1 MKTTTTIQVL
11 KSTIGNPATRTL
23 LKGMSKYCEKDGKN
37 RIEVAVELYT
47 GQREDACL
55 SCKLTEKMIA
65 KVLKKGAEAFGLTE
79 EELKKKFSDPYWAK
93 GLSSTIRGIAEF
105 GVRKPFT
112 SGAPFQIVWDV
123 TYACNLHCKHCYA
136 TAGKPWKDELT
147 TEEAK
152 RAIDIFDRAG
162 VTIIAF
168 SGGEPLVRPD
178 IMELA
183 RYAADK
189 GIYVAMATNGTLI
202 TKKKAKEMK
211 DAGVQ
216 FVQISL
222 DGIDAETHDEFRG
235 VKGAFDKTVQG
246 IKNAVAEG
254 FFVEIST
261 TMTRYNYKQLPDII
275 QFGEDLG
282 ANWFMAYNFVP
293 TGRGKEIFEM
303 DLSPD
308 EREEVIKMLWD
319 ELSGGRKINVLS
331 TAPQFA
337 RVALQQEED
346 NSQKVVPTHFYNP
359 KLAGQLVDLAE
370 FIGGC
375 GAGRFYMSM
384 RANGDLQPCV
394 FFPLKVGNILEDD
407 FEELWKHNKILN
419 DLRNKDILEGSCGK
433 CDYRYYCGGCRARA
447 YAYTGDYLAPDPGCI
462 YNKEVYEKAARE
474 WDFPDGKTI

>member
-11 KSTIGNPATRTL
+11 KATIGNPATRTL

-112 SGAPFQIVWDV
+112 SGAPFQVVWDV

-246 IKNAVAEG
+246 IKNSVAEG

-261 TMTRYNYKQLPDII
+261 TVTRYNYKQLPNII

-308 EREEVIKMLWD
+308 EREEAIKMLWG
-319 ELSGGRKINVLS
+319 ELRKGRKINVLS

-337 RVALQQEED
+337 RVALQHEEGE
-346 NSQKVVPTHFYNP
+346 SQKVVPTHFYNP

-407 FEELWKHNKILN
+407 FEELWKKNEVLSN
-419 DLRNKDILEGSCGK
+419 LRNKDILEGFCGK

-462 YNKEVYEKAARE
+462 YNKEVYEKAMEE
-474 WDFPDGKTI
+474 WK

>member
-11 KSTIGNPATRTL
+11 KSTIGNPVTRKL
-23 LKGMSKYCEKDGKN
+23 VRGMSKYCEKDGKN

-55 SCKLTEKMIA
+55 SCKATEKIIA
-65 KVLKKGAEAFGLTE
+65 KILKKGASAFGLTE
-79 EELKKKFSDPYWAK
+79 DELKKKFSDPYWAK

-112 SGAPFQIVWDV
+112 SGAPYQIVWDV

-183 RYAADK
+183 RYATDK

-202 TKKKAKEMK
+202 TKEKAKEMK
-211 DAGVQ
+211 EAGVQ

-222 DGIDAETHDEFRG
+222 DGIDAKTHDEFRG

-261 TMTRYNYKQLPDII
+261 TVTRYNYKQLPDII

-303 DLSPD
+303 DLSPG
-308 EREEVIKMLWD
+308 EREEALKMLWG
-319 ELSGGRKINVLS
+319 ELRKGRKINVLS

-337 RVALQQEED
+337 RVALQHEEGE
-346 NSQKVVPTHFYNP
+346 SQKIVPTHFYNP

-407 FEELWKHNKILN
+407 FEELWKKNEVLSN
-419 DLRNKDILEGSCGK
+419 LRNKDILEGFCGK

-462 YNKEVYEKAARE
+462 YNKEVYEKAMEE
-474 WDFPDGKTI
+474 WK

>member
-11 KSTIGNPATRTL
+11 KSTIGNPVTRKL
-23 LKGMSKYCEKDGKN
+23 VRGMSKYCEKDGKN

-55 SCKLTEKMIA
+55 SCKATEKIIA
-65 KVLKKGAEAFGLTE
+65 KILKKGASAFGLTE
-79 EELKKKFSDPYWAK
+79 DELKKKFSDPYWAK

-112 SGAPFQIVWDV
+112 SGAPYQIVWDV

-183 RYAADK
+183 RYATDK

-202 TKKKAKEMK
+202 TKEKAKEMK
-211 DAGVQ
+211 EAGVQ

-222 DGIDAETHDEFRG
+222 DGIDAKTHDEFRG
-235 VKGAFDKTVQG
+235 MKGAFDKTVQG

-261 TMTRYNYKQLPDII
+261 TVTRYNYKQLPDII

-293 TGRGKEIFEM
+293 TGRGKEIFET
-303 DLSPD
+303 DLSPG
-308 EREEVIKMLWD
+308 EREEALKMLWG
-319 ELSGGRKINVLS
+319 ELRKGRKINVLS

-337 RVALQQEED
+337 RVALQHEEGE
-346 NSQKVVPTHFYNP
+346 SQKIVPTHFYNP
-359 KLAGQLVDLAE
+359 KLAGQLVDLTE

-407 FEELWKHNKILN
+407 FEELWKKNEVLSNI
-419 DLRNKDILEGSCGK
+419 RNKDILEGFCGK

-462 YNKEVYEKAARE
+462 YNKEVYEKAMGE
-474 WDFPDGKTI
+474 WK

>member
-11 KSTIGNPATRTL
+11 KSTIGNPVTRKL
-23 LKGMSKYCEKDGKN
+23 VRGMSKYCEKDGKN

-55 SCKLTEKMIA
+55 SCKATEKIIA
-65 KVLKKGAEAFGLTE
+65 KILKKGASAFGLTE
-79 EELKKKFSDPYWAK
+79 DELKKKFSDPYWAK

-112 SGAPFQIVWDV
+112 SGAPYQIVWDV

-183 RYAADK
+183 RYATDK

-202 TKKKAKEMK
+202 TKEKAKEMK
-211 DAGVQ
+211 EAGVQ

-222 DGIDAETHDEFRG
+222 DGIDAKTHDEFRG

-261 TMTRYNYKQLPDII
+261 TVTRYNYKQLPDII

-293 TGRGKEIFEM
+293 TGRGKEIFET
-303 DLSPD
+303 DLSPG
-308 EREEVIKMLWD
+308 EREEALKMLWG
-319 ELSGGRKINVLS
+319 ELRKGRKINVLS

-337 RVALQQEED
+337 RVALQHEEGE
-346 NSQKVVPTHFYNP
+346 SQKIVPTHFYNP

-375 GAGRFYMSM
+375 GAGRFYVSM

-407 FEELWKHNKILN
+407 FEELWKKNEVLSN
-419 DLRNKDILEGSCGK
+419 LRNKDILEGFCGK

-462 YNKEVYEKAARE
+462 YNKEVYEKAMGE
-474 WDFPDGKTI
+474 WK

>member
-11 KSTIGNPATRTL
+11 KSTIGNPVTRKL
-23 LKGMSKYCEKDGKN
+23 VRGMSKYCEKDGKN

-55 SCKLTEKMIA
+55 SCKATEKIIA
-65 KVLKKGAEAFGLTE
+65 KILKKGASAFGLTE
-79 EELKKKFSDPYWAK
+79 DELKKKFSDPYWAK

-112 SGAPFQIVWDV
+112 SGAPYQIVWDV

-183 RYAADK
+183 RYATDK

-202 TKKKAKEMK
+202 TKEKAKEMK
-211 DAGVQ
+211 EAGVQ

-222 DGIDAETHDEFRG
+222 DGIDAKTHDEFRG
-235 VKGAFDKTVQG
+235 MKGAFDKTVQG

-261 TMTRYNYKQLPDII
+261 TVTRYNYKQLPDII

-282 ANWFMAYNFVP
+282 ANWFMAYNFIP

-303 DLSPD
+303 DLSPG
-308 EREEVIKMLWD
+308 EREEALKMLWG
-319 ELSGGRKINVLS
+319 ELRKGRKINVLS

-337 RVALQQEED
+337 RVALQHEEGE
-346 NSQKVVPTHFYNP
+346 SQKIVPTHFYNP

-375 GAGRFYMSM
+375 GAGRFYVSM

-407 FEELWKHNKILN
+407 FEELWKKNEVLSN
-419 DLRNKDILEGSCGK
+419 LRNKDILEGFCGK

-462 YNKEVYEKAARE
+462 YNKEVYEKAMGE
-474 WDFPDGKTI
+474 WK

>member
-1 MKTTTTIQVL
+1 MKTQTTIQLL
-11 KSTIGNPATRTL
+11 KSTIGNPVTRTL
-23 LKGMSKYCEKDGKN
+23 LKGMSIYCEKDKKN

-47 GQREDACL
+47 GQRKDACL
-55 SCKLTEKMIA
+55 SCKVTEKIIA
-65 KVLKKGAEAFGLTE
+65 KVLKKGSEAFGITE
-79 EELKKKFSDPYWAK
+79 EELKNKFKDPYWAK
-93 GLSSTIRGIAEF
+93 GLSSTVRGIAEF

-112 SGAPFQIVWDV
+112 SGAPFQVVWDV

-136 TAGKPWKDELT
+136 TAGKKWKDELT
-147 TEEAK
+147 TEQAK
-152 RAIDIFDRAG
+152 HAIDVFDRAG
-162 VTIIAF
+162 VTILAF

-189 GIYVAMATNGTLI
+189 GMYVAMATNGTLI
-202 TKKKAKEMK
+202 TKEKSKEMK
-211 DAGVQ
+211 KAGVQ

-222 DGIDAETHDEFRG
+222 DGLDAKTHDTFRG
-235 VKGAFDKTVQG
+235 IKGAFDKTVEG
-246 IKNAVAEG
+246 IKNSVARG

-261 TMTRYNYKQLPDII
+261 TVTKYNYKQLPDII
-275 QFGEDLG
+275 DFGEKLG
-282 ANWFMAYNFVP
+282 ANWLMAYNFIP
-293 TGRGKEIFEM
+293 TGRGEEILET
-303 DLSPD
+303 DLTPD
-308 EREEVIKMLWD
+308 EREETLKMLWN
-319 ELSGGRKINVLS
+319 ELKKGRKINVLS

-337 RVALQQEED
+337 RVALQQEKEEEE
-346 NSQKVVPTHFYNP
+346 KIVPTHFYNP

-375 GAGRFYMSM
+375 GAGRFYMAM

-407 FEELWKHNKILN
+407 FEELWKHDQVLQE
-419 DLRNKDILEGSCGK
+419 LRDKDILHGCNT

-462 YNKEVYEKAARE
+462 NNKEKVYEKIVE
-474 WDFPDGKTI
+474 TWH

>member
-1 MKTTTTIQVL
+1 MKTTTTLQVL
-11 KSTIGNPATRTL
+11 KATIGNPATRTL

-47 GQREDACL
+47 GQRKDACL
-55 SCKLTEKMIA
+55 SCKLTEKIIA

-183 RYAADK
+183 KYAADK

-211 DAGVQ
+211 EAGVQ

-246 IKNAVAEG
+246 IKNSVAEG

-261 TMTRYNYKQLPDII
+261 TVTRYNYKQLPDII

-303 DLSPD
+303 DLSPN
-308 EREEVIKMLWD
+308 EREEAIKMLWN
-319 ELSGGRKINVLS
+319 ELRKGRKINVLS

-337 RVALQQEED
+337 RVALQHEEGE
-346 NSQKVVPTHFYNP
+346 SQKVVPTHFYNP
-359 KLAGQLVDLAE
+359 QLAGQLVDLAE

-407 FEELWKHNKILN
+407 FEELWKKNEVLN
-419 DLRNKDILEGSCGK
+419 NLRNKDILGGFCGK

-462 YNKEVYEKAARE
+462 YNKGVYEKMIEE
-474 WDFPDGKTI
+474 WKK